1 MLTALQARRII
12 PKYKGRPNGKE
23 KEILERIDEKI
34 QEQAENGE
42 HTYEY
47 YYAEVDGRFDVICNS
62 LKQRGFSL
70 TYNDDYI
77 TILKVIISW

>member
-1 MLTALQARRII
+1 MLTALQVRKIF
-12 PKYKGRPNGKE
+12 PKYKDRPNERE
-23 KEILERIDEKI
+23 KETLERIDEKI

-42 HTYEY
+42 HTYKY
-47 YYAEVDGRFDVICNS
+47 YYDEVHGRLDIICNS

-70 TYNDDYI
+70 TYNNDYI

>member
-1 MLTALQARRII
+1 MLTALQVRKIF
-12 PKYKGRPNGKE
+12 PKYKDRLNEKE
-23 KEILERIDEKI
+23 KEVLKRIDEKI

-47 YYAEVDGRFDVICNS
+47 YYAEIDGRLDIICNS
-62 LKQRGFSL
+62 LKQRGFSV
-70 TYNDDYI
+70 THNNDYI

>member
-1 MLTALQARRII
+1 MLTALQVRKIL
-12 PKYKGRPNGKE
+12 PKYKDRPNGKE

-47 YYAEVDGRFDVICNS
+47 YYGETDGRFDVICNS

-70 TYNDDYI
+70 TYNNNYI
-77 TILKVIISW
+77 TIVKVVISW